1 MVNSP
6 KKKKRINKSSSRT
19 KSKAKRQ
26 PRRPVMSMTTT
37 IVLFTIVPLLL
48 TGFFN
53 YFAHKNW
60 ILYFPVVGLALAIIY
75 FGHLGIKSLGSPPK
89 ERPDAPY
96 VVPRFCRLLE
106 PLAAGKPPRFDF
118 QFENISTTEEAKFD
132 LWDVTFHYTTD
143 MSVKTLQYKPS
154 KHTPG
159 KIGPT
164 QKLGTRPYTPLN
176 LTEEQVGALNETPA
190 KARLF
195 IYARVSYTDETGSS
209 HDLSFCREYN
219 AHSYPDLIVCDESII
234 VE

>member
-96 VVPRFCRLLE
+96 VVPGYYRLSE
-106 PLAAGKPPRFDF
+106 PLAVDKIPRFDF
-118 QFENISTTEEAKFD
+118 QFENISSTQEAKFD
-132 LWDVTFHYTTD
+132 LWDFTFYYTDD
-143 MSVKTLQYKPS
+143 MNVKTIEYKPS
-154 KHTPG
+154 KRITG
-159 KIGPT
+159 KIAPT
-164 QKLGTRPYTPLN
+164 KKLGARPIVPMA
-176 LTEEQVGALNETPA
+176 LTDKQIEALNEIPP

-195 IYARVSYTDETGSS
+195 LFARASYTDEANVS
-209 HDLSFCREYN
+209 HDLSFCRAYD
-219 AHSYPDLIVCDESII
+219 AQTYPDLIVCPDDITI
-234 VE
+234 K